1 MGLKPGRQL
10 GSNFRIGWHY
20 NESVADALEGGIA
33 ITGPNSGLCV
43 VMEAYIGS
51 KGDTEEPDV
60 TDDDGS
66 SGAAEDG

>member
-1 MGLKPGRQL
+1 M
-10 GSNFRIGWHY
+10 WHHH
-20 NESVADALEGGIA
+20 ESVADAHEGDTTI
-33 ITGPNSGLCV
+33 IGPNSGLRL

-60 TDDDGS
+60 TDDVS